1 MPASVNAQY
10 RSIGIGG
17 MFGSP
22 TGVSVK
28 KWMSKKVGIDFGA
41 AWSLS
46 KNPGAHLH
54 GDLLMHRSD
63 FDGMEEG
70 GSYVYYGIGGR
81 IKAAKDDPRA
91 GVRFPIG
98 FTFINS
104 NEPIDTFVEIV
115 PILDVLPRTRF
126 AMNFS
131 VGGRFYIRGN
141 RNRY

>member
-1 MPASVNAQY
+1 
-10 RSIGIGG
+10 
-17 MFGSP
+17 
-22 TGVSVK
+22 
-28 KWMSKKVGIDFGA
+28 
-41 AWSLS
+41 
-46 KNPGAHLH
+46 
-54 GDLLMHRSD
+54 MHRSD